1 MTTRVKPAENG
12 VVQSLSDSVV
22 LTPPSRGF
30 IIGKLG
36 DISVRMSQNK
46 ETVVLPNMA
55 AGVIHAIAADRFHTT
70 GTGTIGT
77 LVVVW

>member
-12 VVQSLSDSVV
+12 VIQSLSDSVV

-55 AGVIHAIAADRFHTT
+55 AGVIHAIAADQFHLTNT
-70 GTGTIGT
+70 DDIGT